1 MRLFKLP
8 MRPLVFIFSALFL
21 TSTYA
26 QTATAPAKNPDEMIK
41 QFSLLHE
48 QLMPKVAVAD
58 MFYGCNLS
66 QEKQF
71 SFKQL
76 ITDMDK
82 EQLASKLM
90 VCLGEDNIA
99 SDVALNFGI
108 TGCFIDQLSHLE
120 KTEQQKSLS
129 QVNDALAKLPRAER
143 QKSFTQCVNN
153 QTLKYLSQ

>member
-8 MRPLVFIFSALFL
+8 MRPLVFIFSVLFL
-21 TSTYA
+21 TNTYA
-26 QTATAPAKNPDEMIK
+26 QTASTPTQNPDEMIK

-66 QEKQF
+66 QEEQF
-71 SFKQL
+71 NFKEL
-76 ITDMDK
+76 IIDMDK
-82 EQLASKLM
+82 DLLASKLIA
-90 VCLGEDNIA
+90 CLGEDNIA
-99 SDVALNFGI
+99 SDAALNFGI
-108 TGCFIDQLSHLE
+108 KACFIDQLSNLE
-120 KTEQQKSLS
+120 KSDQQKQLS
-129 QVNDALAKLPRAER
+129 QVNDAIAELPRAER

>member
-1 MRLFKLP
+1 MRQ
-8 MRPLVFIFSALFL
+8 LVFIFSILFL

-26 QTATAPAKNPDEMIK
+26 QTATDPAKNPDEMIK
-41 QFSLLHE
+41 QFSLLHRD
-48 QLMPKVAVAD
+48 LMPKVAVAD

-71 SFKQL
+71 SFKEL
-76 ITDMDK
+76 IIDMDK
-82 EQLASKLM
+82 DQLASKLI
-90 VCLGEDNIA
+90 VCLGEDNLA

-108 TGCFIDQLSHLE
+108 KACFIDQLSHLE
-120 KTEQQKSLS
+120 ETEQQKSLN
-129 QVNDALAKLPRAER
+129 QVNNALAKLSRAER